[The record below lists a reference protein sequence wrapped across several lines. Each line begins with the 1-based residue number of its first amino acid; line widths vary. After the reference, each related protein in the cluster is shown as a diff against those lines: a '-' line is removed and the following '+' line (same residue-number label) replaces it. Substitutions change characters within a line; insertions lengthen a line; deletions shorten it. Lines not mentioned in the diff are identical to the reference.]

1 MHKLHHYSTTYKSGS
16 ETIFSILSAQSTCF
30 YVYVHTLS
38 VAKIYLDYILPNC
51 DRFVCV
57 RQDLG
62 IQIENGI
69 FDRVQYLFAS
79 VLKLIQ

>member
-1 MHKLHHYSTTYKSGS
+1 MHKLHHYSIIDNSGS
-16 ETIFSILSAQSTCF
+16 EAIFSILSAQSTYF
-30 YVYVHTLS
+30 YVYVHTLI
-38 VAKIYLDYILPNC
+38 VAKIYLYSIWPNW

-69 FDRVQYLFAS
+69 FDRVQYFFAS